1 LELKARSHQIT
12 STTADTSSLA
22 ENAASPPL
30 EQSTLSEVE
39 SNQVFNSALSQKP
52 VHLADLEASNPAL
65 PPLEATAHS
74 AAVGLLT
81 NSSASTPPQQQKQPN
96 HRRLQP
102 VEILTSAGDWVA
114 GYFVHSCIAV
124 ANLIGIEQKFT
135 LFDAD
140 GGAYTFLGQVRP
152 LSILFG

>member
-1 LELKARSHQIT
+1 MPRPGVRSTVSKVGRFVHRDLSVPQGLHCPGWF
-12 STTADTSSLA
+12 SSAPLA
-22 ENAASPPL
+22 VTNAL
-30 EQSTLSEVE
+30 
-39 SNQVFNSALSQKP
+39 
-52 VHLADLEASNPAL
+52 PAL
-65 PPLEATAHS
+65 PPLEITTNS
-74 AAVGLLT
+74 AAEGLPT
-81 NSSASTPPQQQKQPN
+81 KDSASTPPPQQQQKQLF

-124 ANLIGIEQKFT
+124 ANLVGIEQKFT

-152 LSILFG
+152 L